1 MWGPRL
7 GQLSWLLYK
16 NCNNY
21 GLMDVYGRYVE
32 LGSIVFFLANLELG
46 HHLAYFG
53 MSSMNFR
60 MDFYTMMVINSR
72 GMGLP

>member
-1 MWGPRL
+1 
-7 GQLSWLLYK
+7 
-16 NCNNY
+16 
-21 GLMDVYGRYVE
+21 MDVYGRYVE

-46 HHLAYFG
+46 HHLEYFG